1 MEKKMTNYPEK
12 FHDLVTRLQVVLS
25 DIDYTQKACLQAG
38 RMECMLLNHLFN
50 TKTPANMNELAKVLN
65 VSHSR
70 VTRIMDNL
78 VNKKLVTRRPS
89 EEDRRCWFAIITE
102 KGMKLAENSQKTVL
116 DQQKSLLDKLSQKD
130 IADVYKGFKT
140 YVEKYEE
147 VLKDSYIEV

>member
-1 MEKKMTNYPEK
+1 MTNYPEK

-102 KGMKLAENSQKTVL
+102 KGMKLAENSQKTSKRVCL
-116 DQQKSLLDKLSQKD
+116 TNCPRKISLMFIKALRLTWRS
-130 IADVYKGFKT
+130 T
-140 YVEKYEE
+140 RKY
-147 VLKDSYIEV
+147 

>member
-1 MEKKMTNYPEK
+1 MKKHAEK
-12 FHDLVTRLQVVLS
+12 FHELITRLQVVLS
-25 DIDYTQKACLQAG
+25 DIDYAQKACLQAG
-38 RMECMLLNHLFN
+38 RMECLLLNHLYD
-50 TKTPANMNELAKVLN
+50 TKIPANMNELAKVLN

-102 KGMKLAENSQKTVL
+102 KGMKLAENSQKTIL
-116 DQQKSLLDKLSQKD
+116 DQQEMLLNKIPQKEVEE
-130 IADVYKGFKT
+130 VYKAFKK

-147 VLKDSYIEV
+147 VLKETYIEV

>member
-1 MEKKMTNYPEK
+1 MANYPEK
-12 FHDLVTRLQVVLS
+12 FHDLITRLQVVLS
-25 DIDYTQKACLQAG
+25 DIDYVQKACLQAG
-38 RMECMLLNHLFN
+38 KMECMLLNHLYA
-50 TKTPANMNELAKVLN
+50 TKTPANMNELARVLN

-78 VNKKLVTRRPS
+78 VNKKLVTRKPS
-89 EEDRRCWFAIITE
+89 EDDRRCWFAIITE

-116 DQQKSLLDKLSQKD
+116 DQQVSLIDKIPQKD
-130 IADVYKGFKT
+130 VADIYKAFKT

>member
-1 MEKKMTNYPEK
+1 MKNHAEK
-12 FHDLVTRLQVVLS
+12 FHELITRLQVVLS
-25 DIDYTQKACLQAG
+25 DIDYAQKACLQAG
-38 RMECMLLNHLFN
+38 RMECLLLNHLYE
-50 TKTPANMNELAKVLN
+50 TKVPANMNELAKVLN

-102 KGMKLAENSQKTVL
+102 KGMKLAENSQKSIL
-116 DQQKSLLDKLSQKD
+116 DQQEMLLGKIPEKEIDE
-130 IADVYKGFKT
+130 IYKAFRK

-147 VLKDSYIEV
+147 VLKETYIEV